1 MSESDL
7 FNITRSAEYLTVKP
21 GTIRKWIQIGR
32 IPVTKLGGCVRI
44 QKHFLDELI
53 EASTGKKKATR

>member
-1 MSESDL
+1 MSQSDL
-7 FNITRSAEYLTVKP
+7 FNVTRAAEYLTLRP
-21 GTIRKWIQIGR
+21 STIRKWIQAGR